1 MTTKKIIGRED
12 KLDFPE
18 INLENIQ
25 VKVDTGAFTSAIHC
39 SEIKEVEEDGTTF
52 IEFRILDENSPG
64 IFNVLHKTKNYE
76 KRTIKSSFG
85 NEEERFIV
93 ETHVIIFGES
103 VPIELSL
110 TNRGNMKVPI
120 LLGRKFINGR
130 FIVNT
135 SVKNASFKKKEAGNS

>member
-64 IFNVLHKTKNYE
+64 IFNVLHKTKKHQPNTQNFKNINFNYYL
-76 KRTIKSSFG
+76 
-85 NEEERFIV
+85 
-93 ETHVIIFGES
+93 IF
-103 VPIELSL
+103 
-110 TNRGNMKVPI
+110 
-120 LLGRKFINGR
+120 
-130 FIVNT
+130 
-135 SVKNASFKKKEAGNS
+135 